1 MLDKNS
7 QPMEVA
13 DLKQKWRMTPPDDGP
28 AAPGRD
34 HPGNITGMVAGSPRK
49 GGETMPDKEKIAE
62 VQALVDNLHILPETA
77 QQRILGMVEGIQLAR
92 AADAADKKE
101 KEEQGA

>member
-1 MLDKNS
+1 
-7 QPMEVA
+7 
-13 DLKQKWRMTPPDDGP
+13 
-28 AAPGRD
+28 
-34 HPGNITGMVAGSPRK
+34 
-49 GGETMPDKEKIAE
+49 MPDKEKIAE

-101 KEEQGA
+101 KEDQVA

>member
-1 MLDKNS
+1 
-7 QPMEVA
+7 
-13 DLKQKWRMTPPDDGP
+13 
-28 AAPGRD
+28 
-34 HPGNITGMVAGSPRK
+34 MVAGSPRK